1 MTINRDDLMDRFG
14 RTTEAGVGALFVG
27 ATLSMDA
34 GVPGWASSPDGC
46 ASRSRSLTCRWAPSL
61 GLAKRALFRVF
72 LCHARAVSV
81 GDDPLFDGKPRKHR
95 DERQLTD
102 ELARLCR
109 QDAGLRT
116 GFALALVR
124 LVEAKQSPALTALVA
139 KAGPKLSVEAER
151 HLGRAQNKLFQQKGG
166 RPDLVITAHGLVLVL
181 EAKIDASLQKGQRER
196 YLNDPL
202 LFPRGV
208 AGGLILVVE
217 KPPPTSFSLGGLQG
231 RNRWLGTITWRQL
244 IPALEELEADDDG
257 VGTRWQEVLEA
268 IQQPG
273 DLGDGAMRW
282 GRGTRTVGQR
292 NRKILKSAE
301 VSSVHALDRG
311 MKDSLIKLPALR
323 PSMRLRVAG
332 KDRADLGLYVPET
345 APSPALT
352 ITVHGTRR
360 PLAVTVT
367 VHGVVKAV
375 RGDRGIA
382 AQAAQKLRHA
392 GFKLVAGGDYVIMKR
407 FGDGSGEDEPS
418 PPAAL
423 RAVLDPVLG
432 AIGAS
437 GALNGRV
444 NRWGRYRHRAVR

>member
-1 MTINRDDLMDRFG
+1 MSTDDDLLFG
-14 RTTEAGVGALFVG
+14 
-27 ATLSMDA
+27 
-34 GVPGWASSPDGC
+34 
-46 ASRSRSLTCRWAPSL
+46 
-61 GLAKRALFRVF
+61 
-72 LCHARAVSV
+72 
-81 GDDPLFDGKPRKHR
+81 GKPRKHR

-124 LVEAKQSPALTALVA
+124 LVEAKQSSALTALVA
-139 KAGPKLSVEAER
+139 KAGSGLLVEAER
-151 HLGRAQNKLFQQKGG
+151 HLGRVENKLFQQKGG
-166 RPDLVITAHGLVLVL
+166 RPDLVITASGLVLVL

-202 LFPRGV
+202 LFPKRA

-217 KPPPTSFSLGGLQG
+217 KPPPSSFSVGGLRG

-257 VGTRWQEVLEA
+257 VGTRWQAVLEA
-268 IQQPG
+268 VQQPG
-273 DLGDGAMRW
+273 DLGDGAMHW
-282 GRGTRTVGQR
+282 GRGTRTVSQR
-292 NRKILKSAE
+292 NRKILKSAQL
-301 VSSVHALDRG
+301 SSVHALDRG
-311 MKDSLIKLPALR
+311 MKHSLINLPALR
-323 PSMRLRVAG
+323 PSMHLRVTA
-332 KDRADLGLYVPET
+332 KDRADLGLCVPET
-345 APSPALT
+345 APNPALT
-352 ITVHGTRR
+352 IAVYGTRR
-360 PLAVTVT
+360 PLAVTVI

-382 AQAAQKLRHA
+382 AQAPQKLRRA
-392 GFKLVAGGDYVIMKR
+392 GFELVDGGDYVIMKR
-407 FGDGSGEDEPS
+407 FGDGSGEDGPS

-423 RAVLDPVLG
+423 RAVLDPVLE
-432 AIGAS
+432 AVGAS

>member
-1 MTINRDDLMDRFG
+1 
-14 RTTEAGVGALFVG
+14 
-27 ATLSMDA
+27 
-34 GVPGWASSPDGC
+34 
-46 ASRSRSLTCRWAPSL
+46 
-61 GLAKRALFRVF
+61 
-72 LCHARAVSV
+72 VSV
-81 GDDPLFDGKPRKHR
+81 GDDPLFGGKPRKHR

-102 ELARLCR
+102 ELARLCQ

-139 KAGPKLSVEAER
+139 KAGSGLLVEAER
-151 HLGRAQNKLFQQKGG
+151 HLGRVENKLFQQKGG
-166 RPDLVITAHGLVLVL
+166 RPDLVITANGLVLVL

-202 LFPRGV
+202 LFPKGA
-208 AGGLILVVE
+208 AGGLILVVK
-217 KPPPTSFSLGGLQG
+217 KPPPKSFSVGGLQG

-257 VGTRWQEVLEA
+257 VGTRWQAVLEA
-268 IQQPG
+268 VQQPG
-273 DLGDGAMRW
+273 DLGDGAMHW

-292 NRKILKSAE
+292 NRKILKSAQL
-301 VSSVHALDRG
+301 SSVHALDRG
-311 MKDSLIKLPALR
+311 MKDSLINLPVLR
-323 PSMRLRVAG
+323 PSMHLRVTG

-345 APSPALT
+345 APNPALT
-352 ITVHGTRR
+352 ISVHGTRR
-360 PLAVTVT
+360 PLAVTVI

-382 AQAAQKLRHA
+382 VQAAQKLRRA
-392 GFKLVAGGDYVIMKR
+392 GFELVDGGDYVFMKP
-407 FGDGSGEDEPS
+407 FGAGRGEEGSS

-423 RAVLDPVLG
+423 RSVLDPVLE
-432 AIGAS
+432 AVGAS